1 MVKIDHLYL
10 SKLKIMSIL
19 KFSDGEVFDLSG
31 PLRIVFRS
39 DGWYVLG
46 NNIMVAVDS
55 YHEGEKLIKKYMGGQ
70 N

>member
-1 MVKIDHLYL
+1 
-10 SKLKIMSIL
+10 MSIL
-19 KFSDGEVFDLSG
+19 KFNDGEVFDLSG

-55 YHEGEKLIKKYMGGQ
+55 YHEGEKLIKKYIGGQ
-70 N
+70 K